1 MRFLVVGAGGIGCYY
16 GARLQAAGHEVVF
29 VARGEHL
36 RVMQQQGLQVEHAE
50 LHFARPVVAVSES
63 DVLARYSAG
72 EFDLILLCFKAF
84 DTLDWLVRMTD
95 WLETAATPV
104 LSLQN
109 GVDNEPLIAAQ
120 IGTARTLGGLAVR
133 IGGHITAPGC
143 VAADGPAQ
151 IIMGPWPQADSIDS
165 DGYRWLQQLNR
176 VFIDAGIPARVTPD
190 IALELWRKLLIN
202 NGVNPLSALTGLTTR
217 ELVQD
222 PYFGQSVRQMMLE
235 TAAVAQVDGVSLN
248 NDDID
253 EMIALLNSFD
263 AIKTSM
269 LVDHEKGKPL
279 ELDAICGAVI
289 RRADQAGID
298 TPVNRLVY
306 ALLNQSG

>member
-50 LHFARPVVAVSES
+50 LQFAQPVVSVSES
-63 DVLARYSAG
+63 EVLARYRAD

-120 IGTARTLGGLAVR
+120 IGAARTLGGLAVR

-143 VAADGPAQ
+143 VAAAGPAQ
-151 IIMGPWPQADSIDS
+151 IIMGFWPQADTTPGDRDS
-165 DGYRWLQQLNR
+165 WLHRLNS
-176 VFIDAGIPARVTPD
+176 VFTEAGIPARITSD
-190 IALELWRKLLIN
+190 IAHELWRKLLIN

-222 PYFGQSVRQMMLE
+222 PCFGPSVRQMMIE
-235 TAAVAQVDGVSLN
+235 TAAAAQVDSVNLN
-248 NDDID
+248 DKDID
-253 EMIALLNSFD
+253 EMIALLNDFD

-279 ELDAICGAVI
+279 ELEAICGAII
-289 RRADQAGID
+289 RRGEQAGID

>member
-50 LHFARPVVAVSES
+50 LHFSQPVVALSEAE
-63 DVLARYSAG
+63 VLARYTAD

-95 WLETAATPV
+95 WLETATTPV

-120 IGTARTLGGLAVR
+120 IGAERTLGGLAVR

-143 VAADGPAQ
+143 VVAAGPAQ
-151 IIMGPWPQADSIDS
+151 IIMGFWPQADTTLGDRDS
-165 DGYRWLQQLNR
+165 WLHRLNS
-176 VFIDAGIPARVTPD
+176 VFIEAGIPARVTSD
-190 IALELWRKLLIN
+190 IAHELWRKLLIN

-222 PYFGQSVRQMMLE
+222 PYFGPSVRQMMIE
-235 TAAVAQVDGVSLN
+235 TAAVAQVDSVNLN
-248 NDDID
+248 DKDID
-253 EMIALLNSFD
+253 EMIALLNDFD

-279 ELDAICGAVI
+279 ELEAICGAII
-289 RRADQAGID
+289 RRGEQVGID